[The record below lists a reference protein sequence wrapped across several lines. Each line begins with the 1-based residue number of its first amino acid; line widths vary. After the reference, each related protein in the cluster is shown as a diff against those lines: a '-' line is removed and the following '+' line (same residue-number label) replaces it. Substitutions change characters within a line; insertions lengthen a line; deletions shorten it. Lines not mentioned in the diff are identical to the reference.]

1 MQILVIQEIE
11 GFPCVS
17 HARAVKIVEK
27 GWPFRY
33 EGNVFFANVSR
44 YYDPCYE
51 CELDSLCTQGMRQ
64 LCASL
69 DLETGSVVKLRLA
82 KAKDYRIK

>member
-1 MQILVIQEIE
+1 MQILEIQDIE

-17 HARAVKIVEK
+17 HAKAVKIVEK

-33 EGNVFFANVSR
+33 EGNVFFADV
-44 YYDPCYE
+44 YHYADACFE

-69 DLETGSVVKLRLA
+69 DLETDSVVKLRLA
-82 KAKDYRIK
+82 NAKDYRTK